1 MAFISM
7 VILLIALAV
16 IAWGILML
24 VSGIILEVRVRK
36 RENNNVRPVLRALPV
51 VLIAVGFTAAA
62 VPTGVIVHTYHRA
75 RAESNVEY
83 SGIAIRIPAEYA
95 DDGYFGM
102 YDGKKL
108 TEIRSIDLH
117 GNSAEIDGDV
127 WGAFVYS
134 EDSYAKIYK
143 LKNDTGYDMFMIYGS
158 IYAYEQ
164 DIPEITGYYQTAP
177 LEIKLKYSED
187 EANGA
192 KYEYRDC
199 SLTKEDFYRIK
210 EFVNDPPEN
219 APEYSSSENKKT
231 NLTTGVPGQLMKIP
245 SEYVDFR
252 FFVYASSHDNLYSEQ
267 ISIIRVTDGTYA
279 VTKDYNISSSSSAVF
294 LDESMDKTLEA
305 QISGFTE
312 LL

>member
-7 VILLIALAV
+7 VIVLIALAV
-16 IAWGILML
+16 IASGFFIFIL
-24 VSGIILEVRVRK
+24 GIILSVRVRK
-36 RENNNVRPVLRALPV
+36 RGETNFHPIMRTLPV

-62 VPTGVIVHTYHRA
+62 VPVGVIVHTYYRA
-75 RAESNVEY
+75 RAESHVEY
-83 SGIAIRIPAEYA
+83 SGIDIRIPAEYG
-95 DDGYFGM
+95 DGGYFGM

-108 TEIRSIDLH
+108 TEIKSIPLY

-143 LKNDTGYDMFMIYGS
+143 LKNDTGYDMFMIYGN

-164 DIPEITGYYQTAP
+164 DIPEITEYYQTAP

-199 SLTKEDFYRIK
+199 SLTKEDFYKIK
-210 EFVNDPPEN
+210 EFGNDPPEN
-219 APEYSSSENKKT
+219 APAYSSSENKKT
-231 NLTTGVPGQLMKIP
+231 NLTTGVPGRLMKIP
-245 SEYVDFR
+245 GEYVDFR

-294 LDESMDKTLEA
+294 LDEVMDQTLET
-305 QISGFTE
+305 QIAEFTD